1 MNEPEE
7 ILAAFQPYY
16 EQTLIGERADPKQLY
31 ELQAKLE
38 AQQVYYTAEVAE
50 FCRVFYKPKPHQTT
64 ADHAQMNACIDPAVS
79 RYRELEDE
87 DREEFRKTLVAYRN
101 LYAFLSQIIPFQDS
115 DLEKLYS
122 YIRFLLTKLPRG
134 DRGPVY
140 NFDDDVALKFYRLQK
155 ISEGSI
161 SLEPGKQEPVSGP
174 TAVGTGIARGEEIE
188 LSKLIDILN
197 ERFGTEFK
205 PGDQLF
211 FDSICEDAVSDT
223 NLRQAAI
230 ANTMENFGYV
240 FRKALEGLFIDRM
253 EQNEEITA
261 KFMNEKDFQDAVT
274 KHLLEQVYR
283 QIREVDAQESS
294 REL

>member
-1 MNEPEE
+1 
-7 ILAAFQPYY
+7 
-16 EQTLIGERADPKQLY
+16 
-31 ELQAKLE
+31 
-38 AQQVYYTAEVAE
+38 
-50 FCRVFYKPKPHQTT
+50 
-64 ADHAQMNACIDPAVS
+64 MNACIDPAVS
-79 RYRELEDE
+79 RYRALEEE

-101 LYAFLSQIIPFQDS
+101 LYAFLSQIIPFQDP

-188 LSKLIDILN
+188 FSKLIDILN

-211 FDSICEDAVSDT
+211 FDSTCEDAVADT

-261 KFMNEKDFQDAVT
+261 KFMNEKDFQNAVT
-274 KHLLEQVYR
+274 QYLLKQVYG
-283 QIREVDAQESS
+283 QIRDETAQDSQP
-294 REL
+294 

>member
-1 MNEPEE
+1 
-7 ILAAFQPYY
+7 
-16 EQTLIGERADPKQLY
+16 
-31 ELQAKLE
+31 
-38 AQQVYYTAEVAE
+38 
-50 FCRVFYKPKPHQTT
+50 
-64 ADHAQMNACIDPAVS
+64 MNACIDPAVS
-79 RYRELEDE
+79 RYRELEEE

-101 LYAFLSQIIPFQDS
+101 LYSFLSQIIPFQDS

-161 SLEPGKQEPVSGP
+161 ILEPGKQEPVSGP

-211 FDSICEDAVSDT
+211 FDSIREDAVADT

-283 QIREVDAQESS
+283 EIREEDAQESS

>member
-1 MNEPEE
+1 
-7 ILAAFQPYY
+7 
-16 EQTLIGERADPKQLY
+16 
-31 ELQAKLE
+31 
-38 AQQVYYTAEVAE
+38 
-50 FCRVFYKPKPHQTT
+50 
-64 ADHAQMNACIDPAVS
+64 MNACIDPAVS
-79 RYRELEDE
+79 RCRELEDE
-87 DREEFRKTLVAYRN
+87 DREEFRKTLAAYRN

-188 LSKLIDILN
+188 FSKLIDILN

-211 FDSICEDAVSDT
+211 FDSICEDAVADT

-261 KFMNEKDFQDAVT
+261 KFLNEKIPRMR
-274 KHLLEQVYR
+274 LLNT
-283 QIREVDAQESS
+283 SWS
-294 REL
+294 RSIAKFETQMHRILSRRL